1 MTIEPILKENPQRF
15 SLFPIIHNDLWKL
28 AKDAESALWVANE
41 IDFGGDINDWNTLDK
56 DEQYFIKNILAFFA
70 GSDGIILENLMSTFN
85 VEVQYQ
91 EARAFY
97 SVQIYIE
104 FVHSEVYS
112 KMIDTLVKDKDEKNM
127 LFNAIET
134 IPCVNKKAEWAKK
147 WMDPESNTFGKRILG
162 FIIVEGLFFS
172 GSFCSI
178 FWLKSRGKM
187 KKALAKSNEL
197 IARDEMMHAKFGI
210 TIYNNHIVNK
220 VSYEDLIDMFQEA
233 VDIETE
239 FICESLPCRL
249 IGMNS
254 DLMIQY
260 IKFVADTLIKSL
272 GYKKIYNVTNPFPF
286 MNNMASDGKTNFF
299 EERVT
304 EYKRAASVSESSKR
318 KIFTSEEEL
327 DDDF

>member
-1 MTIEPILKENPQRF
+1 MDEPILEPNNSRF
-15 SLFPIIHNDLWKL
+15 SLFPIKHNDLWKL
-28 AKDAESALWVANE
+28 TKDAEAALWVANE
-41 IDFGGDINDWNTLDK
+41 IDFGGDLNDWESLDDNEK
-56 DEQYFIKNILAFFA
+56 YFIKNILAFFA
-70 GSDGIILENLMSTFN
+70 GSDGIVLENLMGTFN
-85 VEVQYQ
+85 TEVQYP

-97 SVQIYIE
+97 AVQTYIE

-112 KMIDTLVKDKDEKNM
+112 KMIDTLVRDNEEKEK
-127 LFNAIET
+127 LFDAIET
-134 IPCVNKKAEWAKK
+134 IPCVSKKADWAKK
-147 WMDPESNTFGKRILG
+147 WMDPDVNDFARRIIG
-162 FIIVEGLFFS
+162 FVIVEGLFFS

-178 FWLKSRGKM
+178 FWLKFRGKM

-197 IARDEMMHAKFGI
+197 IARDEMMHTRFGI
-210 TIYNNHIVNK
+210 TLYKNHIVNK
-220 VSYEDLIDMFQEA
+220 LDVDVIYEMFEEA
-233 VDIETE
+233 IDIEKE

-260 IKFVADTLIKSL
+260 IKYVADTLIKSL
-272 GYKKIYNVTNPFPF
+272 GYKKKYNVQNPFSF

-304 EYKRAASVSESSKR
+304 EYQRAASVSSSSER
-318 KIFTSEEEL
+318 KNFGGDDDL